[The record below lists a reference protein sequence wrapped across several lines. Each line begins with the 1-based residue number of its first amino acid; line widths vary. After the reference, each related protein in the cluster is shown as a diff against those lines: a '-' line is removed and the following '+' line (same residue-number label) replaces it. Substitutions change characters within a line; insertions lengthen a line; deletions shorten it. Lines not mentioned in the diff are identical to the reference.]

1 MIALIMAGYVTK
13 ESKALSYLSTD
24 PKACINCHVMNT
36 QYATWQHSSHNTVTC
51 VECHLPTDSFVDKY
65 IAKAH
70 DGWNHSVAF
79 TLDTYDNA
87 IQISDHAAA
96 RVQKNCISCHSN
108 LVSTLISNSEN
119 NHIIEHSAAASERK
133 CWDCH
138 TSVPHG
144 KVRGLTTTS
153 DNLGVKEVK

>member
-1 MIALIMAGYVTK
+1 MVGI
-13 ESKALSYLSTD
+13 
-24 PKACINCHVMNT
+24 
-36 QYATWQHSSHNTVTC
+36 
-51 VECHLPTDSFVDKY
+51 
-65 IAKAH
+65 
-70 DGWNHSVAF
+70 SVAF